1 MWGIICKEILIYI
14 LIAYFSPSFFISH
27 SGTELIK
34 NLSRSLELKNVSN
47 RYARSVFLRQI
58 GHLVIL
64 DFYDIGMDVYHPG
77 QDVVIAEGLP
87 PAIWSAITT
96 IQSYRDDRHGLRVGV
111 LGTALRWW
119 WNMDDGVGTDIRC
132 SGQLM
137 YFTNG

>member
-1 MWGIICKEILIYI
+1 MDTKLN
-14 LIAYFSPSFFISH
+14 
-27 SGTELIK
+27 K